1 MYETVNEKRLIDRLT
16 LHLMPLLGLLYL
28 MAYIDRQNVSYA
40 KLQMVDSLHM
50 SEVSYG
56 LGASLFF
63 IGYLLFEVP
72 SNMALYRVGA
82 PRWLAR
88 IMLTWG
94 AVTLMLAFTRNAPM
108 FYVLR
113 FLLGAAEAGLY
124 PGIIYYITLWFPA
137 RHRARI
143 MGYFVLGSAVGNMS
157 GAAICGALLDLQG
170 LWGLHGWQWVF
181 IATGLPPVALAFV
194 TCFLLPAGPAAAR
207 FLSHDERAW
216 LAQELKKD
224 AAGHPAHGPVLKVLV
239 DRRVLLLSGYFM
251 MVSMSIAAVSYWMPT
266 LVKGFGVSNTANGLL
281 GTIPWLIV
289 TAILMSLPKRM
300 GSGAKLLKGIAIA
313 ASIGA
318 VAFVCSA
325 LFPNNAW
332 RFAALCVAAPCM
344 YIIVPCFWTLP
355 AEFLSG
361 ARAAAGIAAI
371 NSIGNMG
378 GFLAQNLA
386 PWIRNQTGS
395 AAAPMLMP
403 AVCLFIVLGGTLV
416 MLARRGREG
425 TDAMPAC
432 SSAQTART
440 GGIAH

>member
-1 MYETVNEKRLIDRLT
+1 MYEPVCEKRLINRLT
-16 LHLMPLLGLLYL
+16 VRLIPLLGILYL

-40 KLQMVDSLHM
+40 KLQMIDSLQM
-50 SEVSYG
+50 SEVTYG

-63 IGYLLFEVP
+63 IGYLIFEVP
-72 SNMALYRVGA
+72 SNVALYRVGA

-94 AVTLMLAFTRNAPM
+94 AVTLMLAFTRSASM

-124 PGIIYYITLWFPA
+124 PGIIYYMTLWFPA

-143 MGYFVLGSAVGNMS
+143 MGYFVLGSAVGNLS
-157 GAAICGALLDLQG
+157 GAAICGYLLDLQG
-170 LWGLHGWQWVF
+170 LLGLQGWQWVF
-181 IATGLPPVALAFV
+181 IATGLPPVAMAFIAWR
-194 TCFLLPAGPAAAR
+194 LLPASPQAAK
-207 FLSHDERAW
+207 FLGTDERAW
-216 LAQELKKD
+216 IAHELGKE
-224 AAGHPAHGPVLKVLV
+224 AVRHRAHGHALNVLL
-239 DRRVLLLSGYFM
+239 DRRVLLLSCYFM

-266 LVKGFGVSNTANGLL
+266 FVKAFGVSNSVNGLL
-281 GTIPWLIV
+281 AAIPWLIV
-289 TAILMSLPKRM
+289 TVMLLWLPRRM
-300 GSGAKLLKGIAIA
+300 GHGRKLLKGIAIA
-313 ASIGA
+313 ACIGI
-318 VAFVCSA
+318 VSFMCSA
-325 LFPNNAW
+325 LLPDNGW
-332 RFAALCVAAPCM
+332 RFAALCMAAPCM

-395 AAAPMLMP
+395 TAAPMLMP
-403 AVCLFIVLGGTLV
+403 AVCLVVVLLGTLL
-416 MLARRGREG
+416 MLARRGPDDTGPSLSRRRV
-425 TDAMPAC
+425 
-432 SSAQTART
+432 QTE
-440 GGIAH
+440 GIAR

>member
-1 MYETVNEKRLIDRLT
+1 MYEPVCEKRLINRLT
-16 LHLMPLLGLLYL
+16 LRLMPLLGVLYL

-40 KLQMVDSLHM
+40 KLQMIDSLQM
-50 SEVSYG
+50 SEVTYG

-63 IGYLLFEVP
+63 IGYLIFEVP

-94 AVTLMLAFTRNAPM
+94 TVTLMLAFTRSASM

-124 PGIIYYITLWFPA
+124 PGIIYYMTLWFPA

-143 MGYFVLGSAVGNMS
+143 MGYFVLGSAVGNLS

-170 LWGLHGWQWVF
+170 LWGLQGWQWVF
-181 IATGLPPVALAFV
+181 IATGLPPVAMAFV
-194 TCFLLPAGPAAAR
+194 TWRLLPASPAMAK
-207 FLSHDERAW
+207 FLDNGERAW
-216 LAQELKKD
+216 IARELGKE
-224 AAGHPAHGPVLKVLV
+224 AVGHPAHGRVLDVLV
-239 DRRVLLLSGYFM
+239 DRRVLLLSCYFM

-266 LVKGFGVSNTANGLL
+266 FVKAFGVSNSVNGLL
-281 GTIPWLIV
+281 ASIPWLIV
-289 TAILMSLPKRM
+289 TVTLLWLPKRM
-300 GSGAKLLKGIAIA
+300 GHGRQLLRGIAVA
-313 ASIGA
+313 ACIGI
-318 VAFVCSA
+318 VSFVCSA
-325 LFPNNAW
+325 LLTDNVW
-332 RFAALCVAAPCM
+332 RFAALCLAAPCM

-371 NSIGNMG
+371 NSIGNVG

-395 AAAPMLMP
+395 TAAPMLMP
-403 AVCLFIVLGGTLV
+403 AACLVVVLFGTLL
-416 MLARRGREG
+416 MLARRGRDG
-425 TDAMPAC
+425 RARRHV
-432 SSAQTART
+432 QTE
-440 GGIAH
+440 GIAR

>member
-1 MYETVNEKRLIDRLT
+1 MYEPVCEKRLINRLT
-16 LHLMPLLGLLYL
+16 VRLMPLLGILYL

-40 KLQMVDSLHM
+40 KLQMIDSLQM
-50 SEVSYG
+50 SEVTYG

-63 IGYLLFEVP
+63 IGYLIFEVP
-72 SNMALYRVGA
+72 SNIALYRVGA

-94 AVTLMLAFTRNAPM
+94 AVTLMLAFTRSAQM

-124 PGIIYYITLWFPA
+124 PGIIYYMTLWFPA

-143 MGYFVLGSAVGNMS
+143 MGYFVLGSAVGNLS
-157 GAAICGALLDLQG
+157 GAAICGYLLDLQG
-170 LWGLHGWQWVF
+170 LWGLQGWQWVF
-181 IATGLPPVALAFV
+181 IATGLPPVAMAFIAWR
-194 TCFLLPAGPAAAR
+194 LLPASPDAAK
-207 FLSHDERAW
+207 FLDDGERAW
-216 LAQELKKD
+216 IARELRKETVRHPGQ
-224 AAGHPAHGPVLKVLV
+224 GHALNVLV
-239 DRRVLLLSGYFM
+239 DRRVLLLSCYFM

-266 LVKGFGVSNTANGLL
+266 FVKAFGVSNSVNGLL
-281 GTIPWLIV
+281 AAIPWLIV
-289 TAILMSLPKRM
+289 TVMLLWLPRRM
-300 GSGAKLLKGIAIA
+300 GHGRKLLKGIAIA
-313 ASIGA
+313 ACIGI
-318 VAFVCSA
+318 VSFTCSA
-325 LFPNNAW
+325 LLSDNGW

-395 AAAPMLMP
+395 TAAPMLMP
-403 AVCLFIVLGGTLV
+403 AVCLVVVLLGTLL
-416 MLARRGREG
+416 MLARRGPDDTAPFLSRRRI
-425 TDAMPAC
+425 
-432 SSAQTART
+432 QTE
-440 GGIAH
+440 GIAR

>member
-1 MYETVNEKRLIDRLT
+1 MVGGDVYEPVCEKRLINRLT
-16 LHLMPLLGLLYL
+16 LRLIPLLGVLYL

-40 KLQMVDSLHM
+40 KLQMIDSLQM
-50 SEVSYG
+50 SEVTYG

-63 IGYLLFEVP
+63 IGYLIFEVP

-94 AVTLMLAFTRNAPM
+94 AVTLMLAFTRSASM

-124 PGIIYYITLWFPA
+124 PGIIYYMTLWFPA

-143 MGYFVLGSAVGNMS
+143 MGYFVLGSAVGNLS

-170 LWGLHGWQWVF
+170 LWGLQGWQWVF
-181 IATGLPPVALAFV
+181 IATGLPPVAMAFV
-194 TCFLLPAGPAAAR
+194 TWRLLPAGPAMAK
-207 FLSHDERAW
+207 FLDNGERAW
-216 LAQELKKD
+216 IARELGKE
-224 AAGHPAHGPVLKVLV
+224 AVGHPAHGRVLDVLV
-239 DRRVLLLSGYFM
+239 DRRVLLLSCYFM

-266 LVKGFGVSNTANGLL
+266 FVKAFGVSNSVNGLL
-281 GTIPWLIV
+281 ASIPWLIV
-289 TAILMSLPKRM
+289 TVTLLWLPKRM
-300 GSGAKLLKGIAIA
+300 GHGRQLLRRI
-313 ASIGA
+313 A
-318 VAFVCSA
+318 VAACIGILSFVCSA
-325 LFPNNAW
+325 LLTDNVW
-332 RFAALCVAAPCM
+332 RFAALCLAAPCM

-371 NSIGNMG
+371 NSIGNVG

-395 AAAPMLMP
+395 TAAPMLMP
-403 AVCLFIVLGGTLV
+403 AACLVVVLFGTLL
-416 MLARRGREG
+416 MLARRGRDG
-425 TDAMPAC
+425 MARRHV
-432 SSAQTART
+432 QTE
-440 GGIAH
+440 GIAR

>member
-1 MYETVNEKRLIDRLT
+1 MYEPVCEKRLINRLT
-16 LHLMPLLGLLYL
+16 LRLIPLLGVLYL

-40 KLQMVDSLHM
+40 KLQMIDSLQM
-50 SEVSYG
+50 SEVTYG

-63 IGYLLFEVP
+63 IGYLIFEVP

-94 AVTLMLAFTRNAPM
+94 AVTLMLAFTRSASM

-124 PGIIYYITLWFPA
+124 PGIIYYMTLWFPA

-143 MGYFVLGSAVGNMS
+143 MGYFVLGSAVGNLS

-170 LWGLHGWQWVF
+170 LWGLQGWQWVF
-181 IATGLPPVALAFV
+181 IATGLPPVAMAFV
-194 TCFLLPAGPAAAR
+194 TWRLLPAGPAMAK
-207 FLSHDERAW
+207 FLDNGERAW
-216 LAQELKKD
+216 IARELGKE
-224 AAGHPAHGPVLKVLV
+224 AVGHPAHGRVLDVLV
-239 DRRVLLLSGYFM
+239 DRRVLLLSCYFM

-266 LVKGFGVSNTANGLL
+266 FVKAFGVSNSVNGLL
-281 GTIPWLIV
+281 ASIPWLIV
-289 TAILMSLPKRM
+289 TVTLLWLPKRM
-300 GSGAKLLKGIAIA
+300 GHGRQLLRRI
-313 ASIGA
+313 A
-318 VAFVCSA
+318 VAACIGILSFVCSA
-325 LFPNNAW
+325 LLTDNVW
-332 RFAALCVAAPCM
+332 RFAALCLAAPCM

-371 NSIGNMG
+371 NSIGNVG

-395 AAAPMLMP
+395 TAAPMLMP
-403 AVCLFIVLGGTLV
+403 AACLVVVLFGTLL
-416 MLARRGREG
+416 MLARRGRDG
-425 TDAMPAC
+425 MARRHV
-432 SSAQTART
+432 QTE
-440 GGIAH
+440 GIAR

>member
-1 MYETVNEKRLIDRLT
+1 MTDSIDEQSLINRLT
-16 LHLMPLLGLLYL
+16 WRLMPLLGTLYL
-28 MAYIDRQNVSYA
+28 LAYIDRQNVSYA
-40 KLQMVDSLHM
+40 KLQMIDSLHM

-63 IGYLLFEVP
+63 IGYLIFEVP

-82 PRWLAR
+82 PRWIAR

-94 AVTLMLAFTRNAPM
+94 AVTLILAFTRNATM

-124 PGIIYYITLWFPA
+124 PGIIYYMTLWFPV

-157 GAAICGALLDLQG
+157 GAAICGSLLDLQG
-170 LWGLHGWQWVF
+170 VFGLQGWQWVF
-181 IATGLPPVALAFV
+181 IATGLPPVVMAFV
-194 TCFLLPAGPAAAR
+194 TIILLPASPDRAT
-207 FLSHDERAW
+207 FLSQRERQW
-216 LAQELKKD
+216 LAHALDNESAGRTPKGSVLNVLID
-224 AAGHPAHGPVLKVLV
+224 A
-239 DRRVLLLSGYFM
+239 RVLLLSGYFM
-251 MVSMSIAAVSYWMPT
+251 MISMSIAAVSYWMPT
-266 LVKGFGVSNTANGLL
+266 FVKGFGVSNTVNGFL

-289 TAILMSLPKRM
+289 TVILLWLPKRM
-300 GSGAKLLKGIAIA
+300 GSGRQLLKGIAAA
-313 ASIGA
+313 ASIGIF
-318 VAFVCSA
+318 AFLCSA
-325 LFPNNAW
+325 LLSDNTW
-332 RFAALCVAAPCM
+332 RYAALCLAAPCM

-386 PWIRNQTGS
+386 PWIKNATGS

-403 AVCLFIVLGGTLV
+403 AGCLFIVLIATLLMISRRRRDESDSDSFERDVPAGGVT
-416 MLARRGREG
+416 R
-425 TDAMPAC
+425 
-432 SSAQTART
+432 
-440 GGIAH
+440 